1 LLSSEKYSDG
11 MADLMDVL
19 IREHWTEHLP
29 EDLLNTVVRG
39 PRRNL
44 DRAVFE
50 GRIYSIQ
57 STTSFRSSDV
67 IRTFSGLTQPDRDE
81 SATQESERNYL
92 MAPRPSAPQTT
103 LSRNSC
109 RQESIAAIL
118 CREGSCLRDR
128 PAISQEG
135 TRSPSGQAKPRV
147 WFENSCQCQVE
158 RVLTPAQQSQ
168 GFLTLLSHDD
178 ENHQDT

>member
-29 EDLLNTVVRG
+29 EDLLSTVVRG

-44 DRAVFE
+44 DRAVFG
-50 GRIYSIQ
+50 GRIDSIQ

-67 IRTFSGLTQPDRDE
+67 IRTFSGLTQSDRYE
-81 SATQESERNYL
+81 SATQESERNYF
-92 MAPRPSAPQTT
+92 MAPRLSAPQTT
-103 LSRNSC
+103 LSRDSC

-118 CREGSCLRDR
+118 CAGKVRVSGIVQRYR
-128 PAISQEG
+128 RMGRVPPRAK
-135 TRSPSGQAKPRV
+135 RSPASGSRTLANAK
-147 WFENSCQCQVE
+147 WKGC
-158 RVLTPAQQSQ
+158 
-168 GFLTLLSHDD
+168 
-178 ENHQDT
+178 